1 MSYSKRATR
10 RSPKLVIFLIDES
23 TSMLENSGAEPK
35 HVVVDRAVNSAIEQL
50 VTVCNRA
57 EGVRD
62 FVELGV
68 VGYGGRDRDNPTLRS
83 LLNTRSGAWT
93 APLSAVAEMASVV
106 DNKAQYVV
114 SRPEGWTPMGA
125 AVRLAGR
132 LVNDWLVGHEDGPAP
147 VIVNV
152 TDGVPTDDDAPEGPV
167 DAWAAKLE
175 GLSTSDGACLLL
187 NVGAPAVNGARI
199 ERSIFPTS
207 AEIPT
212 SQGADRLWR
221 ISSPLG
227 EDLAPRAVQKG
238 LLVAGST
245 ASDRR
250 LFAQGTDE
258 SLLDQ
263 IFDFG
268 TEVRPH

>member
-1 MSYSKRATR
+1 MPYTKRATR
-10 RSPKLVIFLIDES
+10 RDPKLVVFLLDES
-23 TSMLENSGAEPK
+23 TSMRDLSGTEPK

-68 VGYGGRDRDNPTLRS
+68 VGYGGKDRENPHLRS
-83 LLNTRSGAWT
+83 LLKTRSGAWT
-93 APLSAVAEMASVV
+93 APLSAVADMASVV
-106 DNKAQYVV
+106 GNRAQYVV
-114 SRPEGWTPMGA
+114 SEPEGWTPMGA

-132 LVNDWLVGHEDGPAP
+132 LVSDWLVGHEDSPAP

-167 DAWAAKLE
+167 DEWAKKLE
-175 GLSTSDGACLLL
+175 RLSTSDGGCLLI
-187 NVGAPAVNGARI
+187 NVGAPAMNGERL
-199 ERSIFPTS
+199 ERSIFPQG
-207 AEIPT
+207 AEIPQA
-212 SQGADRLWR
+212 QGAQRLW
-221 ISSPLG
+221 SLASPLAD
-227 EDLAPRAVQKG
+227 ELAPRAVQKG
-238 LLVAGST
+238 LLAPGAVAG
-245 ASDRR
+245 DRR

-258 SLLDQ
+258 TLLDR